1 MSAAEAVARAVSAA
15 EAVARAG
22 YRALVPVRWSD
33 MDAYGHINN
42 ARMVTLLEEA
52 RVIWLF
58 QPGSSTQEMA
68 SGSVVADL
76 HVRYRTQ
83 LTHLD
88 GPLEVL
94 MWISRLRAADAVVQ
108 YEVRPAAD
116 PGAPPSVTAS
126 TQMVPF
132 NMAAQRPRRF
142 SPAERQAL
150 QVHVRA

>member
-1 MSAAEAVARAVSAA
+1 MSAAEGGARAVSAA
-15 EAVARAG
+15 EGG
-22 YRALVPVRWSD
+22 YRAVVPVRWSD

-132 NMAAQRPRRF
+132 DMVAQRPRRF

>member
-1 MSAAEAVARAVSAA
+1 VEGRAVS
-15 EAVARAG
+15 VLAG

-33 MDAYGHINN
+33 MDAYGHVNN
-42 ARMVTLLEEA
+42 ARVVTLLEEA

-58 QPGSSTQEMA
+58 QPGSPTEEMA
-68 SGSVVADL
+68 KGSVVADL
-76 HVRYRTQ
+76 HVRYRSQ

-116 PGAPPSVTAS
+116 AAAAPSVTAS

-132 NMAAQRPRRF
+132 DMVAQRPRRF
-142 SPAERQAL
+142 SAQERESL
-150 QVHVRA
+150 QVHVRG